1 MKTYLK
7 IAWRNLWRNTRR
19 TLITSASI
27 FFGIFFAVLMSSMQQ
42 GSFENMVDNMVRFY
56 SGYFQFQEQGF
67 KENRSVNQSFIP
79 ENEFT
84 SAISS
89 NPFITQSTSRI
100 ESFAL
105 AASDNNSAGSLLFG
119 IEPANEEAIS
129 GLSKWV
135 KEGEFLTP
143 GSKDVLLGKI
153 LAQNLNL
160 GVNDTVILIGQG
172 YHGVSTAGVYRIAGL
187 LDFPLPALSR
197 QVIYMEIKN
206 CQEYL
211 DMPGRITSTV
221 IMVANPDDVDKAEQ
235 SLSGLAKVNLQL
247 YTWKELQPELINL
260 IEGKEASG
268 VVIKGL
274 LFMIIGFGV
283 WATIIM
289 LMNERKREL
298 GVMIALGMRKTKLF
312 IVVLLESF
320 FIALIGIASGLAV
333 SIPLSTYLFLNPIYV
348 TGKMAET
355 YTSMGFEPV
364 LKFSAQPEIFINPSL
379 VIFIM
384 FAIISLYQLVFIA
397 KLNTVKAMRP

>member
-1 MKTYLK
+1 MKTYIK

-27 FFGIFFAVLMSSMQQ
+27 FFGMFFAVLMTSLQQ

-56 SGYFQFQEQGF
+56 SGYLQVQEEGF
-67 KENRSVNQSFIP
+67 KKNRGVNQSFIP
-79 ENEFT
+79 NDEFI
-84 SAISS
+84 SALNS
-89 NPFITQSTSRI
+89 NPLITQSTSRI

-105 AASDNNSAGSLLFG
+105 AASDNNSSGSLLFG

-135 KEGEFLTP
+135 KEGEFLAP
-143 GSKDVLLGKI
+143 NSKDVLLGKT

-187 LDFPLPALSR
+187 LDFPLPALSK
-197 QVIYMEIKN
+197 QIIYMEIKN

-211 DMPGRITSTV
+211 NMPKRITSTV
-221 IMVANPDDVDKAEQ
+221 IMVANPDDVEKAEQ
-235 SLSGLAKVNLQL
+235 SLSSLVKDDLKL

-268 VVIKGL
+268 IVIKSL
-274 LFMIIGFGV
+274 LFMIIGFGD

-298 GVMIALGMRKTKLF
+298 GVMIALGMRKAKLF
-312 IVVLLESF
+312 TVVLLESF
-320 FIALIGIASGLAV
+320 FIALIGIAAGLAV

-364 LKFSAQPEIFINPSL
+364 IKFSAQPDIFIIPSL
-379 VIFIM
+379 IIFIM
-384 FAIISLYQLVFIA
+384 FAIISLYQLMFIA

>member
-56 SGYFQFQEQGF
+56 SGYFQFQEEGF

-79 ENEFT
+79 DDEFI
-84 SAISS
+84 SAINS
-89 NPFITQSTSRI
+89 NPLITQSTSRI

-235 SLSGLAKVNLQL
+235 SLSGLAKGNLQL

>member
-19 TLITSASI
+19 TLITAASI

-160 GVNDTVILIGQG
+160 GVNDTIILIGQG

-235 SLSGLAKVNLQL
+235 SLSGLAKGDLKL

>member
-160 GVNDTVILIGQG
+160 GVNDTIILIGQG

-235 SLSGLAKVNLQL
+235 SLSGLAKGNLQL

>member
-235 SLSGLAKVNLQL
+235 SLSGLAKGNLQL